1 MKKRFV
7 LTLVCLPAFLVSCGT
22 SVPTASSASTNASAS
37 ASTSENVN
45 TIASVMASFG
55 ENITINAAFSF
66 LGQGGSAVPIINTAY
81 TKEGCYFKYTNF
93 GTAYTSF
100 GLINI
105 AAGAK
110 AGVSEGTYKWTE
122 ENKALVLGDQV
133 SSNPSFQTLYDTPAL
148 VGENSAMFASAFVPE
163 IAGTTSGYFDL
174 NKNPNVDVSSSSGA
188 VASSSSAFVDQSE
201 NLAKMAK
208 YLGIYDALTSI
219 DGLSLDYARLYF
231 SEKGTSYRF
240 TFYSKFQGG
249 FNGLECIVAVSKI
262 GTTTIPDI
270 TAYLAA

>member
-1 MKKRFV
+1 M
-7 LTLVCLPAFLVSCGT
+7 LICLPAFLASCGA
-22 SVPTASSASTNASAS
+22 SVPGASSVSMDANASSSAST
-37 ASTSENVN
+37 NVN
-45 TIASVMASFG
+45 TIASVLASFG
-55 ENITINAAFSF
+55 ENITVNAAFSF

-93 GTAYTSF
+93 GTTYTSF

-105 AAGAK
+105 PAGAK
-110 AGVSEGTYKWTE
+110 TGVNEGTYKWTE
-122 ENKALVLGDQV
+122 ENKALVLGSQV
-133 SSNPSFQTLYDTPAL
+133 STNPSFQTLYDTPAL

-174 NKNPNVDVSSSSGA
+174 NKNPNSDVSSSSDA
-188 VASSSSAFVDQSE
+188 VATSSSFVDQSE

-240 TFYSKFQGG
+240 SFYSKFQGG

-270 TAYLAA
+270 TTYLAA